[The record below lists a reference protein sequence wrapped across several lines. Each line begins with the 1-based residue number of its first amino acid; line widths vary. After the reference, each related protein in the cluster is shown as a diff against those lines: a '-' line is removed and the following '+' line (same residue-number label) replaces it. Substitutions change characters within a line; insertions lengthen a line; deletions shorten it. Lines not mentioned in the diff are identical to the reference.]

1 RIWSA
6 GGQEREGQGMF
17 LWTRRYL
24 SSAVVVLVVL
34 ASAAAAGAAA
44 QNPRGL
50 AGAQRAVAKPGGD
63 PVDAVAHDV
72 SPPLVDM
79 VADSSSDTKE
89 KKEKK
94 QHGVPVPVG
103 SPLAD
108 PVVQATE
115 GAAAAPAL
123 GQGFECLGAGFPGVT
138 VDSTPPDTNG
148 AVGPHYYVQLVNDA
162 FDTFDEQRNRLY
174 GPA

>member
-1 RIWSA
+1 MAGGAQLPAIPLSRHRRPPLNRLVSVAPGPDWSA

-44 QNPRGL
+44 QSPRGV
-50 AGAQRAVAKPGGD
+50 AAAQRAVAKPSGD

-79 VADSSSDTKE
+79 VADSSSDT
-89 KKEKK
+89 
-94 QHGVPVPVG
+94 
-103 SPLAD
+103 
-108 PVVQATE
+108 
-115 GAAAAPAL
+115 
-123 GQGFECLGAGFPGVT
+123 
-138 VDSTPPDTNG
+138 
-148 AVGPHYYVQLVNDA
+148 
-162 FDTFDEQRNRLY
+162 
-174 GPA
+174 

>member
-1 RIWSA
+1 
-6 GGQEREGQGMF
+6 MF

-34 ASAAAAGAAA
+34 ASAATADAAA
-44 QNPRGL
+44 QSPRSL

-89 KKEKK
+89 KKE
-94 QHGVPVPVG
+94 
-103 SPLAD
+103 
-108 PVVQATE
+108 E
-115 GAAAAPAL
+115 
-123 GQGFECLGAGFPGVT
+123 
-138 VDSTPPDTNG
+138 
-148 AVGPHYYVQLVNDA
+148 
-162 FDTFDEQRNRLY
+162 
-174 GPA
+174 